1 MDELNK
7 KLAQEFP
14 SAAQATKSSV
24 DSSIVEAQKTISS
37 STGKM
42 KTDAETNLAGVKK
55 AAEDASV
62 GVNTTTVT
70 NWGNSASEVKKN
82 LDKMKQTA
90 NLKLGEMQKTVES
103 HFSGQYNT
111 MTKKWEKACERISSY
126 KSGNGQSYRKFYMNR
141 DGFSLLAMGFTGRE
155 ALEWKLQYI
164 RAFNQMENF
173 IREKSTQMWIETR
186 KAGKLTRK
194 AETDTIQKLVEYAKG
209 QGSSHAEML
218 YMTYSRLANKMAG
231 INKRDEATV
240 MQLNNLS
247 LMENIILHEV
257 DLGIMQGKYYQ
268 EIYRDCKKRLEAVKD
283 LAYLEAV

>member
-1 MDELNK
+1 MNEIILKNENGQVVTSSRDVAEKFNK
-7 KLAQEFP
+7 NHRDVL
-14 SAAQATKSSV
+14 
-24 DSSIVEAQKTISS
+24 DSIRNLT
-37 STGKM
+37 
-42 KTDAETNLAGVKK
+42 AE
-55 AAEDASV
+55 
-62 GVNTTTVT
+62 
-70 NWGNSASEVKKN
+70 NSAVKNMFYLSEYTNSRGRK
-82 LDKMKQTA
+82 
-90 NLKLGEMQKTVES
+90 
-103 HFSGQYNT
+103 YN
-111 MTKKWEKACERISSY
+111 EY
-126 KSGNGQSYRKFYMNR
+126 LMNR
-141 DGFSLLAMGFTGRE
+141 DGFSLLCMGFTGKE

-257 DLGIMQGKYYQ
+257 DLGIMQGKHYQ

>member
-1 MDELNK
+1 
-7 KLAQEFP
+7 
-14 SAAQATKSSV
+14 
-24 DSSIVEAQKTISS
+24 
-37 STGKM
+37 
-42 KTDAETNLAGVKK
+42 
-55 AAEDASV
+55 
-62 GVNTTTVT
+62 
-70 NWGNSASEVKKN
+70 
-82 LDKMKQTA
+82 
-90 NLKLGEMQKTVES
+90 
-103 HFSGQYNT
+103 
-111 MTKKWEKACERISSY
+111 
-126 KSGNGQSYRKFYMNR
+126 
-141 DGFSLLAMGFTGRE
+141 MGFTGKE

-257 DLGIMQGKYYQ
+257 DLGIMQGKHYQ